1 MRRPPNS
8 DRIPIF
14 PLEVV
19 LLPGAMLPLHIFEP
33 RYQLMIQRCIE
44 KSLVFGVLFQRAAEV
59 AQVGCTAAIAEIVK
73 TFEDGTSDIVTVG
86 QRIFAVK
93 ETFDD
98 EPYTE
103 ASIRYLADE
112 VASHS
117 PGARQLSRR
126 LWKLCVECHK
136 LMRYSDPDEF
146 NPETGDSLAYYVAR
160 ILPLESGIRQELL
173 EMRSES
179 KRQARL
185 AKHIENW
192 MPKLARVQRTRA
204 KAAGNG
210 HGRHEYSK
218 PEEP

>member
-1 MRRPPNS
+1 MGSPPNY

-19 LLPGAMLPLHIFEP
+19 LLPGTMLPLHIFEP

-44 KSLVFGVLFQRAAEV
+44 KSLVFGVLFQRAEEA
-59 AQVGCTAAIAEIVK
+59 ARVGCTAAIAEVVK
-73 TFEDGTSDIVTVG
+73 TYEDGTSDIVTVG
-86 QRIFAVK
+86 QRIFAVN

-98 EPYTE
+98 EPYAE
-103 ASIRYLADE
+103 ASIHYLADE
-112 VASHS
+112 VAAHS
-117 PGARQLSRR
+117 PQARRLSHR

-136 LMRYSDPDEF
+136 LIRDSEPDEF
-146 NPETGDSLAYYVAR
+146 NPEPGDSLAYYVAR
-160 ILPLESGIRQELL
+160 ILPIESEIRQELL

-185 AKHIENW
+185 ADHIEIW
-192 MPKLARVQRTRA
+192 MPSIARVQRTRV

-210 HGRHEYSK
+210 HGHH
-218 PEEP
+218 